1 MVLKS
6 LVLGTVLVSTPV
18 CVFAPQDPPAPPP
31 QQPKVVEAARE
42 SDALQRLQH
51 ELAAARK
58 DLKDAQRQVDELLD
72 LAEKG
77 LVVNESNHDQSCQP
91 SRHRALL
98 SHFQWLKTNHHD
110 DRAART
116 LATLV
121 ERVGNRPQRL
131 CEMAR
136 ELMSDKETAGQFDA
150 VALALVQRAEQ
161 ERPEL
166 ERIEPRWLRTMALAH
181 FLNHE
186 VDRAVA
192 LQQAAIER
200 SPNEDE
206 YRVQLRTYQAAQQA
220 VALAARRPAVEETT
234 QRPRESVQES
244 APEVVA
250 DSAVATAS
258 K

>member
-6 LVLGTVLVSTPV
+6 LVLGTLLVSTPV
-18 CVFAPQDPPAPPP
+18 CVFAPQDPPTAP
-31 QQPKVVEAARE
+31 QKQPAVNEALRE
-42 SDALQRLQH
+42 SDVLQQLQH

-77 LVVNESNHDQSCQP
+77 IVATDSRHDQSCQP

-98 SHFQWLKTNHHD
+98 SHFQWLQKNHHD
-110 DRAART
+110 ERAERA
-116 LATLV
+116 LAVLV

-136 ELMSDKETAGQFDA
+136 DLMSDKETAGQFDS

-166 ERIEPRWLRTMALAH
+166 ERLEPRWLRTMALAH

-186 VDRAVA
+186 VERAVA
-192 LQQAAIER
+192 LQEAAIER

-220 VALAARRPAVEETT
+220 VALAAKRPAVEATK
-234 QRPRESVQES
+234 QQPRES
-244 APEVVA
+244 APQVVEGTA
-250 DSAVATAS
+250 IATS
-258 K
+258 DK